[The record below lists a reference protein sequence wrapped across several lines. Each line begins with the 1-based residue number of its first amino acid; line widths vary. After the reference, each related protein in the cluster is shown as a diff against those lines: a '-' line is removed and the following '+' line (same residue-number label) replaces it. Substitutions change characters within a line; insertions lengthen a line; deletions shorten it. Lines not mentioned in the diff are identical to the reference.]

1 MILGM
6 EEVSGSAKWLCRR
19 IEIMRKHLVLV
30 FICIIHMISCH
41 IYTKHGLKLL
51 MEEEFEKLGSKEI
64 SAEGGAGCC

>member
-1 MILGM
+1 
-6 EEVSGSAKWLCRR
+6 
-19 IEIMRKHLVLV
+19 MRKHLVLV